1 MSARNALSR
10 LRRSLTALSA
20 IALAALLTLPAPALA
35 QPIGRFR
42 DIVEPSVQPRDIELA
57 QAVLDLDEDQRAI
70 IDEMV
75 AAYAERIAKG
85 IQQMMGI
92 LEDAR
97 EDFSQDRMLELYNDL
112 KPIGLRFAD
121 RKDQLTRELYNDIK
135 LVLTED
141 QLEQWPV
148 VERSILRRR
157 SLGGDGIVTGEMIDL
172 FELLDDVGVNR
183 EDELWTDV
191 APTLEEYAIRMDT
204 LIKQRDPVYE
214 DTILKGVDLF
224 FEQDFGA
231 MQKLLETV
239 TEQSVKLKRLNTEYA
254 ERLMAILP
262 DDVAQEFDREFKRD
276 AFPMVYR
283 RSVAERAFDTA
294 LQAEGLTEDQRAQIE
309 DLRERHDRTANALN
323 RVWIKHIEEAELE
336 RSVQRLMARELYS
349 KEATAAAQ
357 ARRDHDARTVDKLR
371 DILTEEQAQ
380 FLPNPRANE
389 EIMRNST
396 FGL

>member
-1 MSARNALSR
+1 MSVRNQLAR
-10 LRRSLTALSA
+10 LRRSCTALAA
-20 IALAALLTLPAPALA
+20 IALAAVLILPTPATA
-35 QPIGRFR
+35 QPVGRFR

-57 QAVLDLDEDQRAI
+57 QIVLNLDEDQRAI

-92 LEDAR
+92 LDDAR

-141 QLEQWPV
+141 QLEQWPI

-172 FELLDDVGVNR
+172 FELLDEAGVTR
-183 EDELWTDV
+183 EDGLWTDV
-191 APTLEEYAIRMDT
+191 APTLEEYGIRMDT
-204 LIKQRDPVYE
+204 LIKQRDAAYE
-214 DTILKGVDLF
+214 DAILKAVDLF

-231 MQKLLETV
+231 MQKLLESV
-239 TEQSVKLKRLNTEYA
+239 TEHAVKLKRLNTEYF

-262 DDVAQEFDREFKRD
+262 DDVAQEFDRRFKRE

-283 RSVAERAFDTA
+283 RSMANQAFTIA
-294 LQAEGLTEDQRAQIE
+294 LQAEGLTEDQIAQIE

-323 RVWIKHIEEAELE
+323 RVWIKHIEEAELK
-336 RSVQRLMARELYS
+336 RTVQRLMTRELYS

-371 DILTEEQAQ
+371 AILTEEQAQ
-380 FLPNPRANE
+380 YLPNPRANE